1 MGTQDTGARVRA
13 LRQCC
18 RGPTK
23 AWGGLA
29 AREGESGAQAAVHSA
44 ARPGAAPRVC
54 IYPCPS
60 ASGRYLSPSSWMLPG
75 DNAVWAGG
83 WGGDRCPVTVE
94 FQINNE

>member
-44 ARPGAAPRVC
+44 ARPGAAPRV
-54 IYPCPS
+54 PQRVAATCPLPP
-60 ASGRYLSPSSWMLPG
+60 GCCRVTMLCG
-75 DNAVWAGG
+75 EGG
-83 WGGDRCPVTVE
+83 GEETDAQLQLNFR
-94 FQINNE
+94 